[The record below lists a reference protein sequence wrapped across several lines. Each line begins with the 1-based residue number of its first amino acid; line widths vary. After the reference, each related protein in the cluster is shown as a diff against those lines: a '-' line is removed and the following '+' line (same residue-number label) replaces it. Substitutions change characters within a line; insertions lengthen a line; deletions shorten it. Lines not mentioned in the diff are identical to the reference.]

1 MSRKITWCSTG
12 HALEECTTE
21 EELEEKLDEFM
32 KRVSKELGE
41 VTYQMDGKTYSVGLV
56 VSTLEWDEEINEDEV
71 LN

>member
-1 MSRKITWCSTG
+1 VSKPIKWCSTG
-12 HALEECTTE
+12 HIMEDCVTY
-21 EELEEKLDEFM
+21 EELEAKIDEFM

-56 VSTLEWDEEINEDEV
+56 VSTLEWDEGAGDDEV